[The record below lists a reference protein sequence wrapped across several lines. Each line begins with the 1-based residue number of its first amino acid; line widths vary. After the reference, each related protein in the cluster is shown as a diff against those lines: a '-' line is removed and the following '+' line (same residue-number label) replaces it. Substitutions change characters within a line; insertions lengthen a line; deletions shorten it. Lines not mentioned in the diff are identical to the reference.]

1 MGADCRRMPPSLPRE
16 VMWLIIGFLGASFP
30 ADLHLRAASRALR
43 SDFDLAV
50 GISEEF
56 TIEKYSAPSIA
67 RIKRRREALASVK
80 RSGLAVAYE
89 SEELKNDKDVALAAV
104 KENGHALRHLSRE
117 LRNDKD
123 VALAAVKE
131 NGDALLYLS
140 EELKNDK
147 DVALAAVK
155 RNGLAV
161 DHLIELKNDKD
172 VALAAVKRN
181 GLAVDHLIEPKF
193 DAV

>member
-16 VMWLIIGFLGASFP
+16 VMWLIIGVLGASFP

-56 TIEKYSAPSIA
+56 TIENYIA
-67 RIKRRREALASVK
+67 RNRALDEALARVK
-80 RSGLAVAYE
+80 KNPFAV
-89 SEELKNDKDVALAAV
+89 
-104 KENGHALRHLSRE
+104 RH
-117 LRNDKD
+117 
-123 VALAAVKE
+123 
-131 NGDALLYLS
+131 LS

-155 RNGLAV
+155 KHGCAV
-161 DHLIELKNDKD
+161 KYLIELKNDLDVALAAVTQDGHALRHLSEELRNKKDVALAAVKESGHALRHLSEELRDKKD
-172 VALAAVKRN
+172 VALAAVKRS
-181 GLAVDHLIEPKF
+181 GLAVAYLSEELKNDW
-193 DAV
+193 D

>member
-67 RIKRRREALASVK
+67 RIKRRRE
-80 RSGLAVAYE
+80 
-89 SEELKNDKDVALAAV
+89 ALAAV

-181 GLAVDHLIEPKF
+181 GLAVDHLIELKN
-193 DAV
+193 DKDVALAAVNENSHAL

>member
-30 ADLHLRAASRALR
+30 ADLHLRTASRALR

-104 KENGHALRHLSRE
+104 NENGHALRHLSRE

-131 NGDALLYLS
+131 SGLAVAYLS
-140 EELKNDK
+140 RELKNDK

-155 RNGLAV
+155 ENGHAV
-161 DHLIELKNDKD
+161 DHLSEELKNDED
-172 VALAAVKRN
+172 VARVAKR
-181 GLAVDHLIEPKF
+181 ARF
-193 DAV
+193 A